1 MQDALA
7 GPLGRLNGRVSEWLA
22 RIAAFIVAVL
32 AVLTFT
38 DVIARYVFNRP
49 FSTTVELTEIGMG
62 LIIWF
67 GVGLVTHVKE
77 HVTVDF
83 VTLRL
88 PPRVQVV
95 LEFVVSIVSL
105 GYLCILVREMW
116 VKAFDLYASGDFM
129 IVIETP
135 LWPIAFLIGIA
146 GILFLTGTLL
156 HIMSALSRI
165 ASGRSD

>member
-1 MQDALA
+1 MRDALA
-7 GPLGRLNGRVSEWLA
+7 GPLGRLNGRVSDWLA

-49 FSTTVELTEIGMG
+49 FSTTVELTEMGMG

-67 GVGLVTHVKE
+67 GVGVVTHLKE

-88 PPRVQVV
+88 PPRAQIV
-95 LEFVVSIVSL
+95 LDFVVSIISL
-105 GYLCILVREMW
+105 GYLFILVREMW
-116 VKAFDLYASGDFM
+116 VKAIDLYATGDFM
-129 IVIETP
+129 IVLAFP
-135 LWPIAFLIGIA
+135 LWPIAFLIGISS
-146 GILFLTGTLL
+146 ILFLTGTLL
-156 HIMSALSRI
+156 HIFNALSRM
-165 ASGRSD
+165 AGGQST